1 MDMIVGAGWMRRGRE
16 EVGRNECRK
25 IEDEK
30 I

>member
-1 MDMIVGAGWMRRGRE
+1 MDMIVGAGWMGRDRE
-16 EVGRNECRK
+16 EVERNKCKK